1 MFFATLSRVIK
12 FSLQNFW
19 RNFWLS
25 VVTVT
30 IITLSL
36 VSVSLLGALNIVSN
50 QALSR
55 LEERID
61 ISIYLKPELTS
72 AEVQTVKS
80 QVESLSGVKTVELVN
95 AEEALKRFRE
105 RHSANP
111 LIAEALL
118 EIGDNP
124 LGASLVVKAISDQG
138 YQQILDEVTGDSFS
152 AYVQNASYDDYR
164 KVIQAI
170 TDLSTKL
177 TTIGEIIS
185 LIFLI
190 ISLLVVFNTIRM
202 NIYTHREE
210 ISIMRLVGASNSFIR
225 MPFVL
230 EGILYALLATLL
242 TAAIFF
248 PGLSAVQPYVD
259 GFFNGYRFDLVEY
272 FTSHSLSFFGWQFV
286 GACVLST
293 FASYVAMRRYLR
305 V

>member
-1 MFFATLSRVIK
+1 MFFVTLSRVIK

-36 VSVSLLGALNIVSN
+36 VSVSILGALNIISSE
-50 QALSR
+50 ALSR

-61 ISIYLKPELTS
+61 ISVYLKPELTL
-72 AEVQTVKS
+72 AEVQAVKT
-80 QVESLSGVKTVELVN
+80 QVESLAGVKAVELVN
-95 AEEALKRFRE
+95 AEDALNRFRE
-105 RHSANP
+105 RHSSNP

-118 EIGDNP
+118 EIGENP

-138 YQQILDEVTGDSFS
+138 YQEILDEVTSENFS
-152 AYVQNASYDDYR
+152 AYVQNARYDDYR
-164 KVIQAI
+164 RVIQAI

-177 TTIGEIIS
+177 TNVGEIIS

-230 EGILYALLATLL
+230 EGILYALLATLI

-248 PGLSAVQPYVD
+248 PGLSAVQPYVN
-259 GFFNGYRFDLVEY
+259 GFFNGYQFDLVQY
-272 FTSHSLSFFGWQFV
+272 FTEHSLSFFGWRFI
-286 GACVLST
+286 GACVLSMI
-293 FASYVAMRRYLR
+293 ASYVAMRRYLR

>member
-1 MFFATLSRVIK
+1 MFFVTLSRVIK

-36 VSVSLLGALNIVSN
+36 VSVSILGALNIISSE
-50 QALSR
+50 ALSR

-61 ISIYLKPELTS
+61 ISVYLKPELTL
-72 AEVQTVKS
+72 AEVQAVKT
-80 QVESLSGVKTVELVN
+80 QVESLAGVKAVELVN
-95 AEEALKRFRE
+95 AEDALNRFRE
-105 RHSANP
+105 RHSSNP

-118 EIGDNP
+118 EIGEKP

-138 YQQILDEVTGDSFS
+138 YQEILDEVTSENFS
-152 AYVQNASYDDYR
+152 AYVQNARYDDYR
-164 KVIQAI
+164 RVIQAI

-177 TTIGEIIS
+177 TNVGEIIS

-230 EGILYALLATLL
+230 EGILYALLATLI

-248 PGLSAVQPYVD
+248 PGLSAVQPYVN
-259 GFFNGYRFDLVEY
+259 GFFNGYQFDLVQY
-272 FTSHSLSFFGWQFV
+272 FTEHSLSFFGWQFI
-286 GACVLST
+286 GACVLSMI
-293 FASYVAMRRYLR
+293 ASYVAMRRYLR

>member
-1 MFFATLSRVIK
+1 MFFVTLSRVIK

-36 VSVSLLGALNIVSN
+36 VSVSILGALNIISSE
-50 QALSR
+50 ALSR

-61 ISIYLKPELTS
+61 ISVYLKPELTL
-72 AEVQTVKS
+72 AEVQAVKT
-80 QVESLSGVKTVELVN
+80 QVESLAGVKAVELVN
-95 AEEALKRFRE
+95 AEDALNRFRE
-105 RHSANP
+105 RHSSNP

-118 EIGDNP
+118 EIGENP

-138 YQQILDEVTGDSFS
+138 YQEILDEVTSENFS
-152 AYVQNASYDDYR
+152 AYVQNARYDDYR
-164 KVIQAI
+164 RVIQAI

-177 TTIGEIIS
+177 TNVGEIIS

-230 EGILYALLATLL
+230 EGILYALLATLI

-248 PGLSAVQPYVD
+248 PGLSAVQPYVN
-259 GFFNGYRFDLVEY
+259 GFFNGYQFDLVQY
-272 FTSHSLSFFGWQFV
+272 FTEHSLSFFGWQFI
-286 GACVLST
+286 GACVLSMI
-293 FASYVAMRRYLR
+293 ASYVAMRRYLR